1 LQFDRYKPI
10 GAHAV
15 ATNVTTRIAV
25 LMLAAVFFAGPA
37 RAAVDLRVEAI
48 PISAP
53 IQAFVTVTDAN
64 GDPVGGL
71 DVNDFT
77 VILDGTMITIPP
89 ADFTLPPAQDPN
101 QRVSVVF
108 AMDYSE
114 SVQDAALTAM
124 QQAVMTF
131 INTMN
136 EGDFAAI
143 VKFTARG
150 GQSVASVVQPFTEID
165 DGGTGD
171 VMLTSAVMAPF
182 EVGRTNLFDGITIS
196 LEQFSAP
203 PTALP
208 AGPKAVIVISDG
220 EDNASEIAS
229 EFSVIAD
236 ATENSIP
243 IFLIGVGTF
252 AGEDLMT
259 RLASE
264 TGGEYFSAPDD
275 PEIAAA
281 YVTISER
288 LNNEYL
294 LSIVSTITNC
304 NDHTLQVSVTNQ
316 ASPASATFA
325 RCAPQP
331 PPPPP
336 PTNGGG
342 SGGGG
347 GGGTVGTTLL
357 LAGLVALAA
366 GRRRPRG
373 AR

>member
-1 LQFDRYKPI
+1 
-10 GAHAV
+10 
-15 ATNVTTRIAV
+15 
-25 LMLAAVFFAGPA
+25 MLAAVFFAGPA

-77 VILDGTMITIPP
+77 VILDGTTITIPP
-89 ADFTLPPAQDPN
+89 VDFTLPPAQDPN

-131 INTMN
+131 INEMN

-196 LEQFSAP
+196 LEQFSAA
-203 PTALP
+203 PTPLP

-264 TGGEYFSAPDD
+264 TGGEYFPAPDD

-336 PTNGGG
+336 PSPAPSG
-342 SGGGG
+342 GGGG

-366 GRRRPRG
+366 GRRRPR